1 MSASLSETERYLNNL
16 RSDLWQYHAQEV
28 DLDSILRKISL
39 LATQLEIQKEL
50 QATATSLRRHASD
63 APLPQKLASR
73 AKHFL
78 KFVFEQTD
86 QEKEKEKQTQLRMLP
101 PDVLI
106 FCGLSFKVKK
116 IYGMPSGQFDF
127 LVANLADFIQRQQI
141 ADYLYRNDIDK
152 AVHSS
157 LKPEDI
163 NSFIA
168 FKKSMPTC
176 SI

>member
-1 MSASLSETERYLNNL
+1 MPVSLSEIERYLNNL

-28 DLDSILRKISL
+28 DLDGILQKISL

-50 QATATSLRRHASD
+50 QATATSLQRHAND
-63 APLPQKLASR
+63 ACLPQKLASR
-73 AKHFL
+73 AKYFL

-86 QEKEKEKQTQLRMLP
+86 QGKEKQTQLRMLP

-141 ADYLYRNDIDK
+141 ADYLYRNDI
-152 AVHSS
+152 
-157 LKPEDI
+157 
-163 NSFIA
+163 
-168 FKKSMPTC
+168 
-176 SI
+176 